1 MTSTISSPLVGR
13 DGEEGEGIMKKSWLL
28 TSLLFLVLS
37 TPQIAF
43 SKDTVKL
50 YLFYSQEA
58 GGLKVQD
65 EVIKPLSGK
74 YPIEVQS
81 FSVDQLKNY
90 DLLTKFEKEWKVK
103 ESELPAVIV
112 GDKILGGESEIKRD
126 LEGMVK
132 FYAEK
137 GGTAW
142 PSLREEAGQEEG
154 WIPRAPTEEEIKSGK
169 IIYAAFLY
177 MPGCLHCEEMKADL
191 RKWAPDVP
199 DLRIRVFN
207 LAKEE
212 NKKLDEALSL
222 IYQVPESKRLADHKL
237 YMGEDYLW
245 SSELN
250 QESFQKLIA
259 KYQGKGAPPPW
270 EKVTKE
276 ALEKGEKSIVERF
289 RKWSISAVL
298 IAGFMDGIN
307 PCAFATI
314 IFLVSYLTF
323 MGKKGKEILL
333 YGIIFTSGVFIAY
346 LLAGMGLMAFLHQL
360 RSFPLISKGVYLL
373 IAFFALIL
381 GIVSLY
387 DYVLFRR
394 GQVVKWK
401 LQLPMGMKKKI
412 HGIIRKQSQ
421 FKGGLLATFG
431 AGFVI
436 AICTVICTAQVYLP
450 TIGFIMRIPELR
462 ANAIFNLLLYNVMFI
477 VPLVGVFVSTF
488 FGVTSEKMA
497 LITKD
502 HTGTVKLL
510 TAILFLALAG
520 LLFFLH

>member
-1 MTSTISSPLVGR
+1 LKRYYPR
-13 DGEEGEGIMKKSWLL
+13 NEEQMKKVWPL
-28 TSLLFLVLS
+28 SLILFLVLVL
-37 TPQIAF
+37 PQVSF
-43 SKDTVKL
+43 SKDPVRL
-50 YLFYSQEA
+50 YLFYSEET
-58 GGLKVQD
+58 GGLKIEE
-65 EVIKPLSGK
+65 EVIKPLSEK
-74 YPIEVQS
+74 YPLEVKS
-81 FSVDQLKNY
+81 FSVNQLKYY
-90 DLLTKFEKEWKVK
+90 DLLLAFEKQLKTQEK
-103 ESELPAVIV
+103 ELPVIV
-112 GDKILGGESEIKRD
+112 IGEKVLGGEAEIRSD
-126 LEGMVK
+126 LEGLVK
-132 FYAEK
+132 SHAEK
-137 GGTAW
+137 GGASW
-142 PSLREEAGQEEG
+142 PSVQPMGTAEEG
-154 WIPRAPTEEEIKSGK
+154 WIPHLPTEEDKTSGK
-169 IIYAAFLY
+169 IIYAAFLF
-177 MPGCLHCEEMKADL
+177 MPGCLHCEEMKAEL
-191 RKWAPDVP
+191 RKWAPKVP
-199 DLRIRVFN
+199 DLRIRIFK
-207 LAKEE
+207 LAKDE

-222 IYQVPESKRLADHKL
+222 IYRVPEAKRLADHKL

-245 SSELN
+245 SEELHL
-250 QESFQKLIA
+250 ESFQKLVA

-270 EKVTKE
+270 ERVTQE

-289 RKWSISAVL
+289 RRWSLSAVL

-323 MGKKGKEILL
+323 AGKKGREILL

-381 GIVSLY
+381 GIISLY

-394 GQVVKWK
+394 GQVAKWK

-412 HGIIRKQSQ
+412 HAIIREQSQ

-436 AICTVICTAQVYLP
+436 ALCTVICTAQVYLP

-462 ANAIFNLLLYNVMFI
+462 ANAVLNLLLYNMMFI
-477 VPLVGVFVSTF
+477 VPLVAVFVSTF

-497 LITKD
+497 LITKE

-520 LLFFLH
+520 LLFSLH

>member
-1 MTSTISSPLVGR
+1 MIKNWIFCLIPLLLILTIPQVG
-13 DGEEGEGIMKKSWLL
+13 L
-28 TSLLFLVLS
+28 
-37 TPQIAF
+37 

-58 GGLKVQD
+58 RGLKVED
-65 EVIKPLSGK
+65 EVINPLSKK

-81 FSVDQLKNY
+81 FSVDRLKNY
-90 DLLTKFEKEWKVK
+90 DLLLKFEKELKVK
-103 ESELPAVIV
+103 ESELPAVII
-112 GDKILGGESEIKRD
+112 GDKILGGEAEIRKN
-126 LEGMVK
+126 LEAVVK
-132 FYAEK
+132 SYADK
-137 GGTAW
+137 GGSPW
-142 PSLREEAGQEEG
+142 PSLQPISLEEEG
-154 WIPRAPTEEEIKSGK
+154 WIPHAPTEEDKRSGR
-169 IIYAAFLY
+169 IIYAAFVY

-191 RKWAPDVP
+191 RKWAPKVP
-199 DLRIRVFN
+199 DLRIRIFS
-207 LAKEE
+207 LTKQE
-212 NKKLDEALSL
+212 NKELDEALSL
-222 IYQVPESKRLADHKL
+222 IYQVPEAKRLADHKL

-250 QESFQKLIA
+250 QESFQKLIS

-276 ALEKGEKSIVERF
+276 TLQRGEKSIIERF
-289 RKWSISAVL
+289 RKWSLSAVL

-323 MGKKGKEILL
+323 MGKKGREILI

-360 RSFPLISKGVYLL
+360 RSFPLISRGVYLL
-373 IAFFALIL
+373 IAVFALVL

-387 DYVLFRR
+387 DYYLFRR
-394 GQVVKWK
+394 GQIAKWK

-412 HGIIRKQSQ
+412 HGIIREQSQ

-436 AICTVICTAQVYLP
+436 ALCTVICTAQVYLP

-462 ANAIFNLLLYNVMFI
+462 ANAIFNLLLYNIMFI
-477 VPLVGVFVSTF
+477 VPLVAVFVSTF
-488 FGVTSEKMA
+488 FGVTSERMA
-497 LITKD
+497 SATKK
-502 HTGTVKLL
+502 HTGAVKLL

-520 LLFFLH
+520 LLFSMH